1 MNEAIAKQLENH
13 PCFNAGACKDH
24 ARIHLPV
31 APKCNVQCGFCN
43 RKYDCVN
50 ESRPGVTSSVL
61 SPGQALYYLNR
72 AMEKRYFDVVGIA
85 GPGDPFANPEETM
98 KTLRLI
104 RAEYPK
110 VMLCVAT
117 NGLNVGPYIDELA
130 ELEVSHV
137 TLTINGVDPE
147 VAGSCYRWIRH
158 GKRVYRGKE
167 AGEVMVREQLSAVK
181 RLTEKGILVKI
192 NSVIIPGVN
201 DGHIAS
207 IARKVGELG
216 AVTQNCLP
224 LLPVKGTDFEDL
236 SEPDPG
242 DVFILR
248 KECREFIPQMGHC
261 RRCRADAAGLLEE
274 AMSEGNTALL
284 KEASTLP
291 INPGEKRT
299 FIAVATR
306 EGMLVNQHLGHSR
319 TLCIYRPKEDASDG
333 MWTFHEERIMP
344 PVGGGDERWNF
355 IADALKDCSALLTSG
370 IGGRPEEVLSGRGVK
385 VYQIE
390 GMIMSALEGISR
402 GESLN
407 HMAIRKGACTGNA
420 EGCA

>member
-1 MNEAIAKQLENH
+1 
-13 PCFNAGACKDH
+13 
-24 ARIHLPV
+24 
-31 APKCNVQCGFCN
+31 
-43 RKYDCVN
+43 
-50 ESRPGVTSSVL
+50 
-61 SPGQALYYLNR
+61 
-72 AMEKRYFDVVGIA
+72 
-85 GPGDPFANPEETM
+85 PEETM
-98 KTLRLI
+98 ETLRLI

-291 INPGEKRT
+291 INPGEKRP

>member
-1 MNEAIAKQLENH
+1 MKKAIEKQLENH

-61 SPGQALYYLNR
+61 SPGQALYYLQK

-98 KTLRLI
+98 ETLRLI
-104 RAEYPK
+104 RGAYPK

-117 NGLNVGPYIDELA
+117 NGLNIGPYIDELA

-147 VAGSCYRWIRH
+147 IAGKCYRWIRP
-158 GKRVYRGKE
+158 GKTPLRGKA
-167 AGEVMVREQLSAVK
+167 AGEVIVREQLSAVT
-181 RLTEKGILVKI
+181 RLVEKGILVKI

-201 DGHIAS
+201 DSHIRE
-207 IARKVGELG
+207 IAEKVGELG

-224 LLPVKGTDFEDL
+224 LLPVKDTDFAHL
-236 SEPDPG
+236 SEPAVA
-242 DVFILR
+242 DVLALR
-248 KECREFIPQMGHC
+248 KECGEFISQMGHC

-274 AMSEGNTALL
+274 AMSEGTTALL

-291 INPGEKRT
+291 VNPGEDRP

-306 EGMLVNQHLGHSR
+306 EGMLVNQHLGHAEA
-319 TLCIYRPKEDASDG
+319 LCIYRKKEDSSDG
-333 MWTFHEERIMP
+333 LWTFHEERLMP
-344 PVGGGDERWNF
+344 SPGGGDERWLG
-355 IADALKDCSALLTSG
+355 IASQLKDCSALLVSG
-370 IGGRPEEVLSGRGVK
+370 IGNRPDEILTKKGIK
-385 VYQIE
+385 VFQIE
-390 GMIMSALEGISR
+390 GMISTALAGITR
-402 GESLN
+402 GEDLK
-407 HMAIRKGACTGNA
+407 HMAVRKGGCSGSG